1 MSRRDESERSDFFR
15 EWFIFPASVAL
26 RMRARGQYVAV
37 FLLFLTVQGVA
48 LLFAPILYDLS
59 LQAFEDPGD
68 PLNPLYYVAAM
79 IVMTAIIL
87 VVLKL
92 TKGNALRYIFLG
104 AVFMTLYAVFLPL
117 TFYMTDSALLVDVVP
132 TLLALVLVLL
142 LWKSPEWYV
151 IDLVGLIV
159 AFGAAA
165 ILGVSFGILPVFILH
180 IVLAVYDAISVYKTK
195 HMLTLAE
202 GVSEL
207 RLPVLF
213 VVPKSLDY
221 RMDEEGP
228 LDLKDESKAGT
239 RETMMMG
246 VGDAVIPGILVVS
259 AAIFLSPEEIPFQYS
274 IEALAVA
281 LGTLLGSFLGFAIL
295 MRQVATGR
303 PQAGLPFLN
312 GGAMAGFLIAYVLVY
327 GALPFL

>member
-1 MSRRDESERSDFFR
+1 MPRRVRDAEPDFFR
-15 EWFIFPASVAL
+15 EWFIFPASLAL
-26 RMRARGQYVAV
+26 GMRARGQYVAV
-37 FLLFLTVQGVA
+37 FMLFLAVQAVA
-48 LLFAPILYDLS
+48 LLFAPILFDLS

-68 PLNPLYYVAAM
+68 PLNPLYYVAMM
-79 IVMTAIIL
+79 IVMTAAIL

-92 TKGNALRYIFLG
+92 TKGNALRYIFLA
-104 AVFMTLYAVFLPL
+104 AVFMTMYAVFLPL
-117 TFYMTDSALLVDVVP
+117 TVYLTDSELLVDVLP
-132 TLLALVLVLL
+132 TLLALMLVLL

-151 IDLVGLIV
+151 IDLVGFIV

-165 ILGVSFGILPVFILH
+165 ILGVSFGILPVFILL
-180 IVLAVYDAISVYKTK
+180 IALAVYDAISVYKTK

-202 GVSEL
+202 GVSDL

-274 IEALAVA
+274 LDALAVA
-281 LGTLLGSFLGFAIL
+281 MGTLLGSFIGFAIL

-312 GGAMAGFLIAYVLVY
+312 GGAMAGFLVASVLVY